1 MAKVEALPY
10 DDRTVYSVA
19 AFNRGVGQWLSRLP
33 TVWVE
38 GEVTEFRRHER
49 WATVFFTLK
58 DPADGSCVGVAMAR
72 GRFDALRLDL
82 SDGERVHVFGR
93 PELYEQRGEFK
104 LRALTIERFGVGA
117 HLASLERLK
126 VALAAEGLFSDSR
139 KRPLPLLPRRIGIVT
154 GNDAAAKRDVVTTIR
169 TRFPPAAVLVA
180 ETYVQGPRA
189 AAEIVAAIGALCEQ
203 EDVDVVILTRG
214 GGSFEDLLPFSDER
228 VVRAVAECPVPV
240 VSAVGHEQDTPLCDL
255 AADVRA
261 STPTAAGK
269 LVVPELA
276 ELFGRLD
283 RARGALARSVRRSLD
298 AGPAATYALRRAAPR
313 AASHGPRAGGSTAR
327 AHARTAAAG
336 AGARGR
342 AQAGGAREER
352 REARGVVTCANTRA
366 RVRDRPDGLRRRRSL
381 VLRRLRGH
389 ACGRHARRRRL
400 RRARRGRQ
408 TVTEPAE
415 QTFEQAQAELEQIVE
430 RLERGQAPL
439 DEALKLWERGEELY
453 AFCKAKLDA
462 AEGRVE
468 ELARRAEQSRPPET
482 TANGG

>member
-1 MAKVEALPY
+1 VAKVEALPY

-38 GEVTEFRRHER
+38 GEVTELRRHER

-58 DPADGSCVGVAMAR
+58 DPTDGSSVGVTMAR

-93 PELYEQRGEFK
+93 PELYEQRAEFK
-104 LRALTIERFGVGA
+104 LRALTIERFGAGA

-126 VALAAEGLFSDSR
+126 TRLAAEGLFSDER
-139 KRPLPLLPRRIGIVT
+139 KRPLPFLPRRIGVVT

-169 TRFPPAAVLVA
+169 ARFPPASVLVA

-189 AAEIVAAIGALCEQ
+189 AAEIVAAIGALCEHP
-203 EDVDVVILTRG
+203 DVDVVVLTRG

-269 LVVPELA
+269 LVVPELT
-276 ELFGRLD
+276 ELHGRLD
-283 RARGALARSVRRSLD
+283 RAHAALARSVRRSLEQD
-298 AGPAATYALRRAAPR
+298 RQRLARSADRLRVWPR
-313 AASHGPRAGGSTAR
+313 AAVD
-327 AHARTAAAG
+327 
-336 AGARGR
+336 R
-342 AQAGGAREER
+342 AQ
-352 REARGVVTCANTRA
+352 
-366 RVRDRPDGLRRRRSL
+366 
-381 VLRRLRGH
+381 H
-389 ACGRHARRRRL
+389 
-400 RRARRGRQ
+400 
-408 TVTEPAE
+408 
-415 QTFEQAQAELEQIVE
+415 
-430 RLERGQAPL
+430 RLERTRDRLRLAPVL
-439 DEALKLWERGEELY
+439 AVERKRAALEKTAAKLVALSPLQTLERGY
-453 AFCKAKLDA
+453 AIVRTESGTVASS
-462 AEGRVE
+462 AEDVSLGERVDVRLADGGFGARVE
-468 ELARRAEQSRPPET
+468 DLTP
-482 TANGG
+482 

>member
-1 MAKVEALPY
+1 VAKVEALPY

-38 GEVTEFRRHER
+38 GEVTELRRHER

-82 SDGERVHVFGR
+82 SDGERVHVLGR

-126 VALAAEGLFSDSR
+126 ATLAAEGLFSDAR

-189 AAEIVAAIGALCEQ
+189 AAEIVAAIGALCEH
-203 EDVDVVILTRG
+203 EDVDVVVLTRG

-228 VVRAVAECPVPV
+228 LVRAVAECPVPV

-269 LVVPELA
+269 LVVPELT

-283 RARGALARSVRRSLD
+283 RARGALARNVRRSL
-298 AGPAATYALRRAAPR
+298 
-313 AASHGPRAGGSTAR
+313 
-327 AHARTAAAG
+327 
-336 AGARGR
+336 
-342 AQAGGAREER
+342 E
-352 REARGVVTCANTRA
+352 
-366 RVRDRPDGLRRRRSL
+366 RDRQRLTRS
-381 VLRRLRGH
+381 
-389 ACGRHARRRRL
+389 
-400 RRARRGRQ
+400 
-408 TVTEPAE
+408 
-415 QTFEQAQAELEQIVE
+415 VE
-430 RLERGQAPL
+430 RLRARPRLTLEREGRRLERNRERLRLAPALALERKRAALEKSAAKLVALSPVQTLERG
-439 DEALKLWERGEELY
+439 Y
-453 AFCKAKLDA
+453 AIVRTDSGDVLASASDVSTGAHVDVTLADGGFGA
-462 AEGRVE
+462 RVE
-468 ELARRAEQSRPPET
+468 EVTP
-482 TANGG
+482 